1 MLFQIHSQKG
11 KVCMAKKF
19 FSKQGWFAVL
29 LAAFIAWGGAA
40 AHAQLVLRVPAK
52 TTVKPGEDF
61 ILPLTLTNGSSQAIS
76 AFGAKLSFPSAL
88 LEYDT
93 VSTAGTLT
101 NGWLVV
107 NGNEASPGVVTL
119 GGFHLAPITTSG
131 VLINL
136 KFKAKAGAAGKD
148 SLKLSN
154 LTDGLASASA
164 VNGEVEVFA
173 PGTVFF
179 AVLSGLNEVPPDTN
193 DASGGAMLVLNA
205 EQDALTFDIRV
216 QNLTGPIT
224 AAHFHNAPPGVNGG
238 VVRTLT
244 ADFQGEAASGDW
256 KSADSEPLTAA
267 LVAELLAGRIYV
279 NVHTAANPGGEL
291 RGQVLPGKKMTFAAA
306 LNGSQEVPVV
316 NTAANGAA
324 VMKLD
329 SVGAS
334 LSFDIAANSL
344 SGAIAAAHFHNAG
357 AGTNGSVVRN
367 LTSDFVGTNA
377 TGTWK
382 DSDGEALTPGLV
394 AELLA
399 GRLYLN
405 VHTAANPGGEIR
417 GQVFVADSVVFLSVL
432 NGKQEAPSVN
442 TNASG
447 GGGFVLN
454 ADRTALAFRV
464 KVGNL
469 GGAITGSHFHKAPA
483 GVNGAIVRPITEF
496 VDTTAV
502 GVWKSTDAQALSLSL
517 VSELLAGNIYVNIHT
532 AANPGGQIR
541 GQVRT
546 GVAISFGAQVN
557 GAQEAPPVNTNAG
570 GFGKF
575 TLNAAGTEL
584 TYNIGITG
592 LSGPMTAAHFHNN
605 SVGRNGPVKRT
616 LTSSFTG
623 NFATGVWKSTDVEP
637 LTPALVVELLAS
649 NIYFNAHT
657 TANPGGEIRGQVQ
670 PGLDPVVPIGVARQL
685 ADNTPN
691 VTTEGV
697 VTTVDFQ
704 LSSATNTE
712 YYFQDPTGGIRLF
725 IRGKAAYPRGTRI
738 RARNGLLA
746 SNSQRKNI
754 ETFLDSVAVI
764 DTPGLPPA
772 QLVTVTD
779 YLNNRAS
786 IEGEL
791 IRINKASLTAGT
803 WPAAN
808 ANQTVTINDGAD
820 LAMFLDRDT
829 DLDGSPQPSNPF
841 DVLGVATSFNGTP
854 QIQPSLRAEFLT
866 PTTFFATLNGA
877 QENPPV
883 NTPATGG
890 GMFVLNPDGTELIY
904 NVSVTGLSGPIQA
917 AHFHNAATGTSGPI
931 VRTITFTGEVASGVW
946 TSTDAQAL
954 TPALVA
960 ELLAGNIYVNVH
972 TAANPGGEIR
982 GQVLVGT
989 EQQFNAALNGAQ
1001 EAPPVNT
1008 NATGVGSFKLNAL
1021 GTELNFNVLV
1031 AGLSGPIQAAHFHNA
1046 ARGMNGGVVRAITN
1060 DFTGNTATGIW
1071 KASDTQALSPALV
1084 AELLAGKIYV
1094 NVHTAAN
1101 PNGEIRGQVGSGS
1114 EIVFLAA
1121 LNSSQ
1126 EVPANNS
1133 KATGGGRFVLSADK
1147 TQLSY
1152 TVRVANL
1159 NGPIQA
1165 AHFHNAAAGVNGS
1178 VVRAIAFTDTSA
1190 TGVWMSSDAQA
1201 LTPALVAELLAGN
1214 IYVNVHT
1221 AANPGGEIRGQ
1232 VLTGKTFS
1240 MSAQINGA
1248 QEVPPVAT
1256 NALGFGAFTL
1266 NGDGTELAFQ
1276 INVAGLSGPIAA
1288 AHFHNNAIGRNGPV
1302 KRALT
1307 NDFTGNNASGI
1318 WKSSDAEALTSDLV
1332 VELLAGRIYVNVHTA
1347 ANPGGEIRGQVI
1359 PGAKAVMP
1367 IALSRQVANGT
1378 VVTIE
1383 GIVTRAVGRFTRL
1396 QDATAGMTIFET
1408 SGTFRTAVDS
1418 GRVRQGDLLRITGA
1432 MAEFS
1437 ALKEITPI
1445 QSFEVISRDNTLPA
1459 MQEVT
1464 LSEIKANGEKYE
1476 SELLRVTA
1484 MNLIGST
1491 DTVFVAART
1500 YNVIDPSDTSRAVA
1514 LRTPSASDTRIAGLK
1529 IPKKFIFEGVLG
1541 QFSSADPAI
1550 GYQLHPVNRTDIA
1563 IDTKVGEGEA
1573 ELPETFVLHQ
1583 NYPNPFN
1590 PTTNIRYALPQNV
1603 RVKLVIYNLL
1613 GEKVRTLV
1621 DANESAGAKQVTW
1634 DGLNDRGVRAA
1645 SGVYVYRLEAGTFTA
1660 TRKLMLMK

>member
-1 MLFQIHSQKG
+1 MLQDVVTKRGLFALLLVAMLAWSNTAALAQ
-11 KVCMAKKF
+11 
-19 FSKQGWFAVL
+19 FSL
-29 LAAFIAWGGAA
+29 S
-40 AHAQLVLRVPAK
+40 VPAK
-52 TTVKPGEDF
+52 TTVKPDEVF
-61 ILPLTLTNGSSQAIS
+61 TVALTLTNSTAQSIA
-76 AFGAKLSFPSAL
+76 AFGAKLIFPSAL

-93 VSTAGTLT
+93 VSTTGTLT

-107 NGNEASPGVVTL
+107 NGNEATTGEVTL
-119 GGFHLAPITTSG
+119 GGFNLTPITTSG
-131 VLINL
+131 VLINV
-136 KFKAKAGAAGKD
+136 KFKAKSGVAGKD
-148 SLKLSN
+148 SLRLTS
-154 LTDGLASASA
+154 LTDGLASANA
-164 VNGEVEVFA
+164 VNGAIEVFA
-173 PGTVFF
+173 PGTIFF

-193 DASGGAMLVLNA
+193 TAAGGGMFTLNA
-205 EQDALTFDIRV
+205 EQDELQFNIRV
-216 QNLTGPIT
+216 RGLSGPIT
-224 AAHFHNAPPGVNGG
+224 AAHFHHAATGSNGP

-244 ADFQGEAASGDW
+244 TDFQGEVASGDW
-256 KSADSEPLTAA
+256 KSTDSEALTPA
-267 LVAELLAGRIYV
+267 LVTELLAGRIYV

-291 RGQVLPGKKMTFAAA
+291 RGQVLVGKKMTFAAT
-306 LNGSQEVPVV
+306 LNGSQEVPAV
-316 NTAANGAA
+316 NTTANGAA

-329 SVGAS
+329 SLGAN
-334 LSFDIAANSL
+334 LSFDIAVNGL
-344 SGAIAAAHFHNAG
+344 SGPLTAAHFHNASPG
-357 AGTNGSVVRN
+357 VNGGVVRT
-367 LTSDFVGTNA
+367 LTTNFVGTTA
-377 TGTWK
+377 TGVWK
-382 DSDGEALTPGLV
+382 DSDTEALTPARV

-405 VHTAANPGGEIR
+405 VHTAANAGGEIR
-417 GQVFVADSVVFLSVL
+417 GQVFAADSVVFLAVL
-432 NGKQEAPSVN
+432 NGKQEVPSVV

-447 GGGFVLN
+447 GGGFILN
-454 ADRTALAFRV
+454 ADRTALNYRV

-469 GGAITGSHFHKAPA
+469 GEPIQAAHFHNAAA
-483 GVNGAIVRPITEF
+483 GANGPVVRNISFT
-496 VDTTAV
+496 DTTAI
-502 GVWKSTDAQALSLSL
+502 GVWASADAQQPLTLAL
-517 VSELLAGNIYVNIHT
+517 VAQLLAGNVYVNVHT
-532 AANPGGQIR
+532 PTNPGGEIR

-557 GAQEAPPVNTNAG
+557 GGQEVPPVNTNAG

-584 TYNIGITG
+584 SYNIGLTG

-605 SVGRNGPVKRT
+605 SVGRNGPVRRT
-616 LTSSFTG
+616 LTPSFTG
-623 NFATGVWKSTDVEP
+623 NFATGVWKSTDAEP

-649 NIYFNAHT
+649 NIYVNVHT
-657 TANPGGEIRGQVQ
+657 SANPGGEIRGQVL
-670 PGLDPVVPIGVARQL
+670 PELNPVVPIGVARQL

-691 VTTEGV
+691 VTTEGII
-697 VTTVDFQ
+697 TTVDFQ
-704 LSSATNTE
+704 LSSTTNTE
-712 YYFQDPTGGIRLF
+712 YYFQDQTGGIRLF
-725 IRGKAAYPRGTRI
+725 IRGKAAYARGTRI
-738 RARNGLLA
+738 RVRNGLLA

-754 ETFLDSVAVI
+754 ETALDSTAVL

-829 DLDGSPQPSNPF
+829 DIDGSPQPTNPF

-854 QIQPSLRAEFLT
+854 QIQPSLRSEFLT
-866 PTTFFATLNGA
+866 ATTFFAKLNGA
-877 QENPPV
+877 QENPAV
-883 NTPATGG
+883 NTPASGG
-890 GMFVLNPDGTELIY
+890 GMFVLNPDGTELTY
-904 NVSVTGLSGPIQA
+904 NVSVTGLSGPIAA
-917 AHFHNAATGTSGPI
+917 AHFHNAATGTNGPV
-931 VRTITFTGEVASGVW
+931 VRAITFTGEVASGVW
-946 TSTDAQAL
+946 KNSDAQAL

-960 ELLAGNIYVNVH
+960 ELLAGKIYVNVH

-1001 EAPPVNT
+1001 EVPAVNT
-1008 NATGVGSFKLNAL
+1008 TATGVGSFKLNAL

-1046 ARGMNGGVVRAITN
+1046 ARGVNGGVVRAITN

-1094 NVHTAAN
+1094 NIHTAAN
-1101 PNGEIRGQVGSGS
+1101 PGGEIRGQVGSGS
-1114 EIVFLAA
+1114 ELVFLAA

-1152 TVRVANL
+1152 TVKIANL
-1159 NGPIQA
+1159 SGPIQA
-1165 AHFHNAAAGVNGS
+1165 AHFHNAAAGTNGP
-1178 VVRAIAFTDTSA
+1178 VVRNISFTDTSA
-1190 TGVWMSSDAQA
+1190 TGVWAASDASQP
-1201 LTPALVAELLAGN
+1201 LTPALVAELLAGK

-1232 VLTGKTFS
+1232 VLTGVPIS

-1248 QEVPPVAT
+1248 QEVPPVT
-1256 NALGFGAFTL
+1256 TSALGFGAFTL
-1266 NGDGTELAFQ
+1266 NGEGTELAFQ
-1276 INVAGLSGPIAA
+1276 INVAGLSGPIVA

-1302 KRALT
+1302 KRTLT
-1307 NDFTGNNASGI
+1307 NDFTGNNASGS

-1347 ANPGGEIRGQVI
+1347 ANPGGEIRGQVL

-1367 IALSRQVANGT
+1367 ISLARQVANGT

-1383 GIVTRAVGRFTRL
+1383 GIVTRAVGRFTRM
-1396 QDATAGMTIFET
+1396 QDASAGMTIFET

-1418 GRVRQGDLLRITGA
+1418 GRVRQGDLLRVTGT

-1445 QSFEVISRDNTLPA
+1445 QSFEVVSRDNTLPA
-1459 MQEVT
+1459 VQEVT

-1476 SELLRVTA
+1476 SELIRVKSMIIT
-1484 MNLIGST
+1484 GST
-1491 DTVFVAART
+1491 DTAFVAART
-1500 YNVIDPSDTSRAVA
+1500 YNVYDPSDTSRAVA

-1541 QFSSADPAI
+1541 QFSSSDPAI
-1550 GYQLHPVNRTDIA
+1550 GYQLQPVNRADIA
-1563 IDTKVGEGEA
+1563 IDTKVGEGES
-1573 ELPETFVLHQ
+1573 EVPETFALQQ

-1621 DANESAGAKQVTW
+1621 DANESAGAKQITW
-1634 DGLNDRGVRAA
+1634 DGLNDHGVRAA
-1645 SGVYVYRLEAGTFTA
+1645 SGVYVYRIEAGTFTA